1 MILSN
6 ERNTF
11 QYPILSILE
20 LKMHSHKKKTT
31 FHFSPF
37 FPIKLEKQTSS
48 SKITLPLDDDP
59 KFHLEEERDWPRSS
73 SKHVRANLILSVV
86 ATEKKEKKKKVLG
99 GRRLSSRLGNYSF
112 SRRRSRGVSNSK
124 AATFLICLFHGVGCW
139 PVGSAP
145 NGPVLLHKSCSLQ
158 EGGRASS
165 ECRGLYCIPVCTNN
179 RVSLTPIYSGAIYSR
194 IRVEMDEW
202 SRGLST
208 IQGRGGG

>member
-20 LKMHSHKKKTT
+20 LKMMHSHKKKTT

-112 SRRRSRGVSNSK
+112 SRRRGGFRIQRRPPSLFVYSTVSVVGRLGQRQTARYCFINPAPCKKEAVHHPSVAGCTVYRCAPIIVSRSRRFIAAQFIREFASRWMNGV
-124 AATFLICLFHGVGCW
+124 AA
-139 PVGSAP
+139 
-145 NGPVLLHKSCSLQ
+145 
-158 EGGRASS
+158 
-165 ECRGLYCIPVCTNN
+165 
-179 RVSLTPIYSGAIYSR
+179 
-194 IRVEMDEW
+194 
-202 SRGLST
+202 
-208 IQGRGGG
+208 

>member
-6 ERNTF
+6 DERYTF

-112 SRRRSRGVSNSK
+112 SRRRGGFRIQRRPPSLFVYSTVSVVGRLGQRQTARYCFINPAPCKKEAVHHPSVAGCTVYRCAPIIVSRSRRFIAAQFIREFASRWMNGV
-124 AATFLICLFHGVGCW
+124 AA
-139 PVGSAP
+139 
-145 NGPVLLHKSCSLQ
+145 
-158 EGGRASS
+158 
-165 ECRGLYCIPVCTNN
+165 
-179 RVSLTPIYSGAIYSR
+179 
-194 IRVEMDEW
+194 
-202 SRGLST
+202 
-208 IQGRGGG
+208 